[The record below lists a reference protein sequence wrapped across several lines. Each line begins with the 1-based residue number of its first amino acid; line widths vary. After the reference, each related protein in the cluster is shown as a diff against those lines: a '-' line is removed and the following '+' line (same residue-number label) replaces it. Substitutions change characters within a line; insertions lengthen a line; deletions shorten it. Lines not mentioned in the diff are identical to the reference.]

1 MRMTRTKKRK
11 RGPDRKREGDAER
24 ETMSLPEVSVAESDS
39 LSSSPTKGKMPQQTG
54 SQVTATPDPGHPP
67 SSLSVAEAVADY

>member
-1 MRMTRTKKRK
+1 
-11 RGPDRKREGDAER
+11 
-24 ETMSLPEVSVAESDS
+24 MSLPEVSVAESDS